1 MALEESAQRHTQR
14 TGLVWCYFVKGGI
27 GGELGWCGTG
37 PRIGLVENWAGV
49 VLAKGGN
56 RGELG
61 CCGAGPRL
69 GTVEIWAS
77 MEAVFQ
83 CVADAQ
89 LTSAYDAKPQ
99 ETTDPMQRP
108 SC

>member
-49 VLAKGGN
+49 VLGQGWESWRTGLLWCWTKAGDCGDLGLHGG
-56 RGELG
+56 
-61 CCGAGPRL
+61 CAPVCGRCSVNVCL
-69 GTVEIWAS
+69 
-77 MEAVFQ
+77 
-83 CVADAQ
+83 
-89 LTSAYDAKPQ
+89 
-99 ETTDPMQRP
+99 
-108 SC
+108 